1 LFSSK
6 YKIFLDKKK
15 EYCESIAK
23 KIQDLSELPAICE
36 QYEGVKATIKNRK
49 TLSDPFAG
57 MPGANRARADRSHGI
72 EHHAKIQRR
81 VTSGA
86 TTGVRRFSKL
96 DK

>member
-1 LFSSK
+1 MNIS
-6 YKIFLDKKK
+6 DKKK

-23 KIQDLSELPAICE
+23 KISDLSELPAICE
-36 QYEGVKATIKNRK
+36 QYEGVKQTIKNRK
-49 TLSDPFAG
+49 TLSADPFAG

-96 DK
+96 EK